1 MVQQIIYDQYTVQS
15 NSIQLEKL
23 FKQCTATVAVQSNNI
38 LVDKWFNQT
47 ICSSKLENNTK
58 KFIKYH
64 QTIQTHDSQP
74 QSQST
79 FECSTQM
86 TLTND
91 IFASVTELNGK
102 MRWESGCAVHIIYHK
117 GTQNMLSYISQI
129 CCLTREYI
137 DKELSKHS

>member
-1 MVQQIIYDQYTVQS
+1 M
-15 NSIQLEKL
+15 
-23 FKQCTATVAVQSNNI
+23 NNI
-38 LVDKWFNQT
+38 LVDKRFNQI

-58 KFIKYH
+58 KKPIKCC
-64 QTIQTHDSQP
+64 QTIQTHDLQP
-74 QSQST
+74 ESQST

-91 IFASVTELNGK
+91 IFASVTKLNGK
-102 MRWESGCAVHIIYHK
+102 MRWESGCTVHKIYYK

>member
-1 MVQQIIYDQYTVQS
+1 MYGYRNGSVEQYTGRQMVHQIICG
-15 NSIQLEKL
+15 KR
-23 FKQCTATVAVQSNNI
+23 
-38 LVDKWFNQT
+38 
-47 ICSSKLENNTK
+47 LENTTK
-58 KFIKYH
+58 NKPIKH
-64 QTIQTHDSQP
+64 CQTIQRHDSQL

-102 MRWESGCAVHIIYHK
+102 IRLESGFAVHIIYHK

>member
-1 MVQQIIYDQYTVQS
+1 MIQS
-15 NSIQLEKL
+15 S
-23 FKQCTATVAVQSNNI
+23 NI
-38 LVDKWFNQT
+38 LVDKRFNQI

-58 KFIKYH
+58 KNPIKYC

-91 IFASVTELNGK
+91 IFASATELNGK

>member
-1 MVQQIIYDQYTVQS
+1 MNRLTVPS

-23 FKQCTATVAVQSNNI
+23 FNQCTATGTVQSNNI
-38 LVDKWFNQT
+38 LVDKRFNQI

-58 KFIKYH
+58 KKPIKYC
-64 QTIQTHDSQP
+64 QTIQTNDSQP

-91 IFASVTELNGK
+91 IFASVTEK
-102 MRWESGCAVHIIYHK
+102 VDVQCI
-117 GTQNMLSYISQI
+117 
-129 CCLTREYI
+129 
-137 DKELSKHS
+137 

>member
-1 MVQQIIYDQYTVQS
+1 MTRQTIQS

-23 FKQCTATVAVQSNNI
+23 FNQSTATGTVQSNNI
-38 LVDKWFNQT
+38 LVDKWLNQI

-58 KFIKYH
+58 KNPIKYC

-86 TLTND
+86 TLT
-91 IFASVTELNGK
+91 K
-102 MRWESGCAVHIIYHK
+102 RHICFFHRVK
-117 GTQNMLSYISQI
+117 W
-129 CCLTREYI
+129 
-137 DKELSKHS
+137 

>member
-1 MVQQIIYDQYTVQS
+1 M
-15 NSIQLEKL
+15 
-23 FKQCTATVAVQSNNI
+23 
-38 LVDKWFNQT
+38 VDKRFIQM
-47 ICSSKLENNTK
+47 IRSSKLENNTK
-58 KFIKYH
+58 KNPIKYC
-64 QTIQTHDSQP
+64 QAIQTHDSQP

-86 TLTND
+86 TLTNH

-102 MRWESGCAVHIIYHK
+102 MRCESGCTVHILYHK
-117 GTQNMLSYISQI
+117 GTQNMLPYISQI